1 MKVLLTIN
9 ITKLYSTYNYYTYHI
24 EFLIILSHFKIY
36 IMLSNA
42 LHMSVCVI
50 CKAGDLKA
58 QEEMKLFP
66 NAIIYKQ
73 TQGLLLFFSADLFLY
88 L

>member
-1 MKVLLTIN
+1 
-9 ITKLYSTYNYYTYHI
+9 
-24 EFLIILSHFKIY
+24 
-36 IMLSNA
+36 MLSNA